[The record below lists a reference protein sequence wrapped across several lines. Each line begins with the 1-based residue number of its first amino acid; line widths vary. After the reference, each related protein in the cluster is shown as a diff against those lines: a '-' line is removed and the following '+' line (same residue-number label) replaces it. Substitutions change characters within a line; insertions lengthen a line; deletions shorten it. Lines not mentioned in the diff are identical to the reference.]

1 MYKHF
6 DIFLFIFLVSF
17 DFSMCNIHW
26 QMDSMHVGRCV
37 CVGCQMLFRSWMLV
51 SSIAYLKHQYIY
63 IPYAKWTT
71 KRKREKTPLNQKL
84 NEIRALRT
92 DVTLT
97 FWHLN
102 GRQSSL
108 IVSFSYG
115 QRICSGAHECTS
127 GVASYLKIIP
137 LYLTFSLFT
146 FKK

>member
-1 MYKHF
+1 MCWLPNAVPFLDAGEF
-6 DIFLFIFLVSF
+6 DSIPQTP
-17 DFSMCNIHW
+17 IHL
-26 QMDSMHVGRCV
+26 HT
-37 CVGCQMLFRSWMLV
+37 
-51 SSIAYLKHQYIY
+51 I
-63 IPYAKWTT
+63 
-71 KRKREKTPLNQKL
+71 RKVNDKEKEREKTPLNQKL

-115 QRICSGAHECTS
+115 QCICSGAHECTS